1 MTVDRGATLM
11 ALSRHCRH
19 VWMRLID
26 GSPHDMAPRMT
37 MDRVRAAVV
46 AALLAVAVVA
56 YWTLRPGDTPKPGA
70 GAPRAAAQSAA
81 SRDRDGVDLSDSQLA
96 SVKVEPVEEREFPV
110 EKDAVGS
117 IGFNEDMTVK
127 VFTPYQG
134 RIIALF
140 AEVGDDVRKGQT
152 LFTIDSPDLLQ
163 AEATLI
169 SAAGVLELTNRNLAR
184 LQDLYTTRAV
194 SQAALEQSVSDQQTA
209 QGNLRA
215 ARDAVRIFGKTD
227 AEIDQIVA
235 QRLADPT
242 LVVPSPINGRITARN
257 ARSEERRV

>member
-1 MTVDRGATLM
+1 MTEDRDMGRM
-11 ALSRHCRH
+11 AMSWNGRH

-26 GSPHDMAPRMT
+26 GSPHDMAPPMT
-37 MDRVRAAVV
+37 VDRARAAVV
-46 AALLAVAVVA
+46 AALLAIAVVA

-70 GAPRAAAQSAA
+70 GAPRATEQNAAPHDQ
-81 SRDRDGVDLSDSQLA
+81 DGVDLSDSQLA

-117 IGFNEDMTVK
+117 IDFNEDLSVQ

-140 AEVGDDVRKGQT
+140 AEIGDDVKKGQT

-163 AEATLI
+163 AESTLI
-169 SAAGVLELTNRNLAR
+169 AAAGVLELTNRNLAR
-184 LQDLYTTRAV
+184 LQELYTTRAV
-194 SQAALEQSVSDQQTA
+194 SQAALEQSISDQQTA

-215 ARDAVRIFGKTD
+215 A
-227 AEIDQIVA
+227 
-235 QRLADPT
+235 
-242 LVVPSPINGRITARN
+242 
-257 ARSEERRV
+257 